1 MSLKKDPED
10 TLSPRSSVTGSSERD
25 ENYEFYK
32 QHQGIE
38 YTRQEAKRVLRK
50 IDIRLIPL
58 LFLIY
63 MLQVRIKYISLFWS
77 EVLIPRSTWTRTALT
92 SLPSTA

>member
-1 MSLKKDPED
+1 MASQKDVEV
-10 TLSPRSSVTGSSERD
+10 TVSPPISSTTSSERD

-32 QHQGIE
+32 QHQGLE
-38 YTRQEAKRVLRK
+38 YTAEEAKRVLRK

-63 MLQVRIKYISLFWS
+63 MLQVRISRASLV
-77 EVLIPRSTWTRTALT
+77 EIQVLIPCSTWTRTAST
-92 SLPSTA
+92 LPLYTA

>member
-1 MSLKKDPED
+1 MALQKEAGL
-10 TLSPRSSVTGSSERD
+10 TVSPPISSTTSERD

-32 QHQGIE
+32 QHQGLE
-38 YTRQEAKRVLRK
+38 YTREEAKRVLRK

-63 MLQVRIKYISLFWS
+63 MLQVGISRVSL
-77 EVLIPRSTWTRTALT
+77 VAIQILIPCSTWTRTAST
-92 SLPSTA
+92 LPLYTA

>member
-1 MSLKKDPED
+1 MASKKDFEV
-10 TLSPRSSVTGSSERD
+10 TESPPVSSTISSERD

-32 QHQGIE
+32 QHQGLE
-38 YTRQEAKRVLRK
+38 YTAEEAKRVLRK

-63 MLQVRIKYISLFWS
+63 MLQVRISCASLV
-77 EVLIPRSTWTRTALT
+77 EIQVLIPCSIWTRTAST
-92 SLPSTA
+92 LPLSTV

>member
-1 MSLKKDPED
+1 MASQKDVEV
-10 TLSPRSSVTGSSERD
+10 TVSPPVSSTTSSERD

-32 QHQGIE
+32 QHQGLE
-38 YTRQEAKRVLRK
+38 YTAEEAKRVLRK

-63 MLQVRIKYISLFWS
+63 MLQVRISCAPLVEIQ
-77 EVLIPRSTWTRTALT
+77 VLILCSIWTRIAST
-92 SLPSTA
+92 LPLSMA

>member
-1 MSLKKDPED
+1 MTMQKEAEV
-10 TLSPRSSVTGSSERD
+10 TVSPPTSSTTSEPD

-32 QHQGIE
+32 QHRGLE
-38 YTRQEAKRVLRK
+38 YTTEEAKKVLRK

-63 MLQVRIKYISLFWS
+63 MLQVGLSRVSLTAIQ
-77 EVLIPRSTWTRTALT
+77 VLMPFSTWTRTAST
-92 SLPSTA
+92 SRLYMA

>member
-1 MSLKKDPED
+1 MALQKEAEV
-10 TLSPRSSVTGSSERD
+10 TVSPPISSTSSERD

-32 QHQGIE
+32 QHRGLE
-38 YTRQEAKRVLRK
+38 YTTEEAKKVLRK

-63 MLQVRIKYISLFWS
+63 MLQVGLPRVWLIAIQ
-77 EVLIPRSTWTRTALT
+77 VLIPCSTWTRTASTLR
-92 SLPSTA
+92 LSTA

>member
-1 MSLKKDPED
+1 MALQKEAGL
-10 TLSPRSSVTGSSERD
+10 TVSPPISSASSERD

-32 QHQGIE
+32 QHQGLE
-38 YTRQEAKRVLRK
+38 YTREEAKRVLRK

-63 MLQVRIKYISLFWS
+63 MLQVGISRVSL
-77 EVLIPRSTWTRTALT
+77 VAIQILIPCSTWTRTAST
-92 SLPSTA
+92 LPLYTA